1 MVDTNKILTKET
13 GELKVE
19 PKFRRYDILDMLTI
33 SFYNLLILGVGLGI
47 GWLIWEY
54 NL

>member
-33 SFYNLLILGVGLGI
+33 IFYNFILDI
-47 GWLIWEY
+47 FRNCYDFI
-54 NL
+54 NIA